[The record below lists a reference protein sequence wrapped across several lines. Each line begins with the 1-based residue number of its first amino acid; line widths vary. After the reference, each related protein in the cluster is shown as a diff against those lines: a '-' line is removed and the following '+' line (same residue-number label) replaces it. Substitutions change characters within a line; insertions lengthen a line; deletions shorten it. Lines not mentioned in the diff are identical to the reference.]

1 MVRIG
6 LNGFGRTART
16 TFRAYLLSHLK
27 AARIVAI
34 NTSGSMDTPGW
45 AHLLQYDTAQ
55 GIFDLPVTFKAIK
68 SAAESSDADPLIGYL
83 TVAGQDFPLLAQ
95 RDPAKLPWGK
105 YQADVVIEATGAFR
119 KPEEASAHLSAG
131 AKRVILSAPPK
142 GENKSQVGM
151 YILGVNDYQAEGGDI
166 VSNASCTTNCVA
178 PVLAIMK
185 EKFGVLKAMMTTVHG
200 YTDDQRLQDNS
211 HKDLRRARAAALN
224 IIPTDTGA
232 ATATTQII
240 PELKDKFDGLAIR
253 VPVASGSL
261 SDFVFLTR
269 ENTTIEAVNQA
280 FIDAAREPRWQG
292 ILAVTQ
298 EPIVSSDIVGR
309 SESAIVDLNFTNVV
323 DGNLVKVLAW
333 YDNEWGYSNRLIEQ
347 AIAIGNTLS

>member
-1 MVRIG
+1 MVKIA

-16 TFRAYLLSHLK
+16 AFRAYLLSHTQ
-27 AARIVAI
+27 AAQVVAI
-34 NTSGSMDTPGW
+34 NTSGSMDTSGW
-45 AHLLQYDTAQ
+45 AYLLQYDTAQ
-55 GIFDLPVTFKAIK
+55 GIFSLPVTFKDVKPA
-68 SAAESSDADPLIGYL
+68 SEATDADPLIGYL
-83 TVAGQDFPLLAQ
+83 TISGHDYPLLAQ

-105 YQADVVIEATGAFR
+105 YGAQVVIEATGAFR

-131 AKRVILSAPPK
+131 AQRVLISAPPK
-142 GENKSQVGM
+142 GDHKAQIGM
-151 YILGVNDYQAEGGDI
+151 YLLGVNEYQGKGDI
-166 VSNASCTTNCVA
+166 VSSASCTTNCVA
-178 PVLAIMK
+178 PVLAVMQA
-185 EKFGVLKAMMTTVHG
+185 KFGVVKAMMTTVHG

-232 ATATTQII
+232 ATATTQVI

-261 SDFVFLTR
+261 SDFVFLTK
-269 ENTTIEAVNQA
+269 ENITIEAVNQA
-280 FIDAAREPRWQG
+280 FIEASQEPRWQG
-292 ILAVTQ
+292 ILATTT
-298 EPIVSSDIVGR
+298 EPLVSSDIIGR

-347 AIAIGNTLS
+347 AIAIGKTLA